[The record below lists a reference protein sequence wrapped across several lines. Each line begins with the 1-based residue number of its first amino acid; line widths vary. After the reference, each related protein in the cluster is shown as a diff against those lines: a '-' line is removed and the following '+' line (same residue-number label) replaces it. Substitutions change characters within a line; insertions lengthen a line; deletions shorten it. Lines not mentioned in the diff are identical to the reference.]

1 MIKPDRH
8 WRWRRGVS
16 NRSAAA
22 RADGAGASAGA
33 PTRKQNKTKLK
44 PSPPPP
50 LSQAVD
56 GSRRVAS
63 PYTLAFRTDA
73 PNPTHLCARTLSLS
87 EVASLRDA
95 VLGDWYFQF
104 LVDGLPVYGYLGKAV
119 PPPADA
125 PPGTPP
131 TATLFTRLHFELA
144 ANGDRVVEATA
155 SADQASAVA
164 LPPPPAPGTAE
175 APLTLTFTYTVAWT
189 ESTTPPARRMDRYA
203 RETFL
208 PHHLDVHWFSI
219 LNSGVTALLLTGFL
233 ATILARVL
241 RADVRRYGAAG
252 GLLVDGGELGSGGG
266 GGGGS
271 GSGSGFLHHQHSYGG
286 GGAIAADEDD
296 DAGWKALHADV
307 FRFPPAKAS
316 FCAAIGTGAQLLAAA
331 SALFAASLFGAF
343 RPHAR
348 GAVAAAGLGLY
359 AATAGVAGYVG
370 GSYYRQLG
378 GRAWVRCTL
387 ATAGALGGPLFA
399 VFCVNNSVA
408 LAYKVRFVF
417 FCLGG
422 RGFFFFFPRTRTPT
436 SSTSPSSSVFAR
448 TRVRLPRSLTL
459 LPPRLSLSP
468 SHPVHGR
475 PARLRHRLP
484 GRPVGGGH
492 PAADGRGRGRRQ
504 ARPPGI
510 LCARPHRQVPAR
522 GVRMEGDGGVRGMRA
537 RARGH
542 PFPPPHPASPL
553 SPLPLLP
560 LSHQIPPQPWWRGAL
575 PQVAAAGALPF
586 SAIYIELYY
595 VFLSVWGHKSFT
607 VWPVLAAL
615 FAILLVVTAF
625 VAVALTYFQ
634 LAAEDHRWWW
644 RSFAC
649 GASTGAYVLAY
660 AAYFY
665 AAQTRMAGALQAS
678 FYFGYNAV
686 AALGLALMLGFVGWR
701 ASLAFVRTINRAIK
715 CD

>member
-63 PYTLAFRTDA
+63 PYTLAFRKDA

-417 FCLGG
+417 FVWEGG
-422 RGFFFFFPRTRTPT
+422 DFFFSRARAHPLLRPPLPLRFSRARACACPALSPSSLPLSPSLPHTQSTAALPASAIASLVALWAVVTLPLTVAGAVVGKHARPEFYAPVRTAKFPREVCEWRETGGCGACARARAVTPFLLLTPRPLSPRSPSFPSLIRSRPSPGGGAPCPRSPPRAPSPSPPSISSCTT
-436 SSTSPSSSVFAR
+436 SSCPCGATSPSPSGPSWPPC
-448 TRVRLPRSLTL
+448 LPSCW
-459 LPPRLSLSP
+459 S
-468 SHPVHGR
+468 
-475 PARLRHRLP
+475 
-484 GRPVGGGH
+484 
-492 PAADGRGRGRRQ
+492 
-504 ARPPGI
+504 
-510 LCARPHRQVPAR
+510 
-522 GVRMEGDGGVRGMRA
+522 
-537 RARGH
+537 
-542 PFPPPHPASPL
+542 
-553 SPLPLLP
+553 
-560 LSHQIPPQPWWRGAL
+560 
-575 PQVAAAGALPF
+575 
-586 SAIYIELYY
+586 
-595 VFLSVWGHKSFT
+595 
-607 VWPVLAAL
+607 
-615 FAILLVVTAF
+615 
-625 VAVALTYFQ
+625 
-634 LAAEDHRWWW
+634 
-644 RSFAC
+644 
-649 GASTGAYVLAY
+649 
-660 AAYFY
+660 
-665 AAQTRMAGALQAS
+665 
-678 FYFGYNAV
+678 
-686 AALGLALMLGFVGWR
+686 
-701 ASLAFVRTINRAIK
+701 
-715 CD
+715 

>member
-1 MIKPDRH
+1 MRGARPETTEEEDAFVSSRPALTPPLAHLLPTHRETYQYYSLPFCPPANLKHKADGLGAVRALFWEFFFFSFSSAPPRPHPRIVFYLGPPRKAKKVGRLRLTPPGGVMIKPDRH
-8 WRWRRGVS
+8 WRRRRGVS

-104 LVDGLPVYGYLGKAV
+104 LIDGLPVYGDLGKAV

-271 GSGSGFLHHQHSYGG
+271 GSGSGFLRHQHSYGG

-307 FRFPPAKAS
+307 FRFPPAKAC

-422 RGFFFFFPRTRTPT
+422 RGVEGVEGGEFFFFFFPSHPLILFGFRAHARAPAPL
-436 SSTSPSSSVFAR
+436 SHPPRSPS
-448 TRVRLPRSLTL
+448 
-459 LPPRLSLSP
+459 
-468 SHPVHGR
+468 
-475 PARLRHRLP
+475 
-484 GRPVGGGH
+484 
-492 PAADGRGRGRRQ
+492 
-504 ARPPGI
+504 
-510 LCARPHRQVPAR
+510 
-522 GVRMEGDGGVRGMRA
+522 
-537 RARGH
+537 
-542 PFPPPHPASPL
+542 
-553 SPLPLLP
+553 LP
-560 LSHQIPPQPWWRGAL
+560 LSLTTSPPPPCPPPPSPPWSPCG
-575 PQVAAAGALPF
+575 
-586 SAIYIELYY
+586 
-595 VFLSVWGHKSFT
+595 
-607 VWPVLAAL
+607 
-615 FAILLVVTAF
+615 
-625 VAVALTYFQ
+625 
-634 LAAEDHRWWW
+634 RWSPC
-644 RSFAC
+644 R
-649 GASTGAYVLAY
+649 
-660 AAYFY
+660 
-665 AAQTRMAGALQAS
+665 
-678 FYFGYNAV
+678 
-686 AALGLALMLGFVGWR
+686 
-701 ASLAFVRTINRAIK
+701 
-715 CD
+715 